1 MAINVVNVATI
12 NGKTAHL
19 AVTDSEQ
26 TLLNNAAASGN
37 VLKVNSLMVANV
49 DGSNAANV
57 TVKAYTEDDRGGT
70 GFALV
75 STVSVPADATLVVID
90 KNNSIYLEED
100 MSLGIVA
107 SASGDLEAIISYEI
121 ISDS

>member
-12 NGKTAHL
+12 NGKTDHL
-19 AVTDSEQ
+19 AVTATEQ
-26 TLLNNAAASGN
+26 TLLNNAALSGN
-37 VLKVNSLMVANV
+37 ILKINSLIVANV
-49 DGSNAANV
+49 DGTNSATL
-57 TVKAYTEDDRGGT
+57 TVKTYTEDDRGGT
-70 GFALV
+70 GYALA

-90 KNNSIYLEED
+90 KNTSIYLEED

-107 SASGDLEAIISYEI
+107 GAAGDLEATISYEI

>member
-12 NGKTAHL
+12 NGKTTHL

-26 TLLNNAAASGN
+26 TLLNNAASSGN

-49 DGSNAANV
+49 DGTNAADV
-57 TVKAYTEDDRGGT
+57 TVKAYTQDDRGGT
-70 GFALV
+70 GYALV
-75 STVSVPADATLVVID
+75 STVAVPSDATLVVID

-107 SASGDLEAIISYEI
+107 SATGDLEAIISYEI